1 MIITGFGMTI
11 IIDIFY
17 LLAIVLLSPKVVY
30 RMIFHKRY
38 RGGFDDRLGFV
49 KRLHPD
55 KKCIWIHAVSVG
67 EVNATKTIVAKL
79 NRQMPDYEIVISSTT
94 DTGYARAKAMYDGK
108 IKVFYFPLDI
118 YLAMLNAFNN
128 IKPDIC
134 LLMELEVWPNFSHI
148 ANNIKSPVVV
158 VNGRISDKSFPRYKL
173 IKPAAKWMFRKV
185 DLVLAQTDEYA
196 NRFIEL
202 GCKPEKVIVTNS
214 LKYDTAQTSDHIDG
228 ADDLA
233 AQLNLGQ
240 EKLFVF
246 GGSGPDEECIAMGV
260 FARLKERFP
269 DLRMAVVPRK
279 PERFDE
285 VANLIEQSEFTFVR
299 YSKVKSESLTLT
311 DKPAVILGD
320 TMGDLKK
327 FYSLADVVFVGRT
340 LTAMGGSDMME
351 PAALGKCTIFGP
363 HTFNFKQTV
372 AALHAGN
379 GAIEVQNADEL
390 FDAVQKCLTNKDFAE
405 SIAYNGKEVIKQN
418 QGATEKTV
426 EYIANLL
433 AN

>member
-1 MIITGFGMTI
+1 MTFI
-11 IIDIFY
+11 LDIFY

-38 RGGFDDRLGFV
+38 RGGFRDRFGFID
-49 KRLHPD
+49 RLHPN

-79 NRQMPDYEIVISSTT
+79 KQQFPDHEIVISSTT
-94 DTGYARAKAMYDGK
+94 DTGYARAKTLYDGNIK
-108 IKVFYFPLDI
+108 IFYFPLDI
-118 YLAMLNAFNN
+118 YPAMRNAFNN
-128 IKPDIC
+128 IKPNIC

-148 ANNIKSPVVV
+148 ANKIKCPVVV
-158 VNGRISDKSFPRYKL
+158 INGRLSDKSFPRYKL
-173 IKPAAKWMFRKV
+173 IKPATKWMFRKV

-202 GCKPEKVIVTNS
+202 GCNRQKVIVTNS
-214 LKYDTAQTSDHIDG
+214 LKYDTAHISDHVDG
-228 ADDLA
+228 AEDLA
-233 AQLNLGQ
+233 KQLNLGQ
-240 EKLFVF
+240 EQLFVF
-246 GGSGPDEECIAMGV
+246 GGSGPDEECIAMQV
-260 FARLKERFP
+260 FTKLKQLFP
-269 DLRMAVVPRK
+269 DLRMAVIPRK

-299 YSKVKSESLTLT
+299 YSKVKSDGLTLT

-351 PAALGKCTIFGP
+351 PTALGKCTIFGP

-379 GAIEVQNADEL
+379 GAIEVESSEEL
-390 FDAVQKCLTNKDFAE
+390 FDAVQKCFTDKEFAS
-405 SIAYNGKEVIKQN
+405 SIADNGKEVIKQN

-426 EYIANLL
+426 NEIVNLL
-433 AN
+433 NK